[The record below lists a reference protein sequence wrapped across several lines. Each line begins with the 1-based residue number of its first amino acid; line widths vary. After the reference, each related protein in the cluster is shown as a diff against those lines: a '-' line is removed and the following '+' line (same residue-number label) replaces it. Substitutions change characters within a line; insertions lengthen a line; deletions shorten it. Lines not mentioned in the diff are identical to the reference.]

1 MTFVLYA
8 DFFFSYCFCHCSSA
22 LPIFFL
28 HSANNSEKF
37 SQMLSVQSETSKC
50 NCIVPQSHFHMFA
63 SQQIRTISLSCK
75 LHSAHSHTVTLHN
88 NIQLHAI
95 HWVTF
100 PHTLAHNIIMNRK
113 IQKHCPHQCCAHWT
127 IGIFGIFG
135 EQENYQNCL
144 FGLGFL

>member
-28 HSANNSEKF
+28 HSTNNSEKF

-50 NCIVPQSHFHMFA
+50 NCIVPQAHFHMLL
-63 SQQIRTISLSCK
+63 QQIKPFHYHANCTQL
-75 LHSAHSHTVTLHN
+75 TLT
-88 NIQLHAI
+88 QLLYIIIYNFMPFIEWH
-95 HWVTF
+95 F
-100 PHTLAHNIIMNRK
+100 HTLAHNIIMNRK

-144 FGLGFL
+144 VGLGFL

>member
-8 DFFFSYCFCHCSSA
+8 DFFSPIAFAIVQVRFQFFFSILRIIPRNFLKCYQFNPKQVSA
-22 LPIFFL
+22 IALFRNPISICL
-28 HSANNSEKF
+28 HRNKSEPFHYHANCTQLTLTQLLYIIIYNFMPFIEW
-37 SQMLSVQSETSKC
+37 
-50 NCIVPQSHFHMFA
+50 HFH
-63 SQQIRTISLSCK
+63 
-75 LHSAHSHTVTLHN
+75 
-88 NIQLHAI
+88 
-95 HWVTF
+95 TF
-100 PHTLAHNIIMNRK
+100 AHNIIMNRK